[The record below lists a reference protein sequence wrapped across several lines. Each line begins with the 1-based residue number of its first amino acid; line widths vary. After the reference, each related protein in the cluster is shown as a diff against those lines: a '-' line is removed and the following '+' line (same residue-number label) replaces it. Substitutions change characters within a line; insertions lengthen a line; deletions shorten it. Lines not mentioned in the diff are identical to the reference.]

1 MKTYGPGEY
10 TVEVTL
16 RLNTFVDEG
25 ETAVEADLLE
35 NCRQFGEMVDWEV
48 ID

>member
-16 RLNTFVDEG
+16 RLNIFVGDG
-25 ETAVEADLLE
+25 ETAAEVDLLE
-35 NCRQFGEMVDWEV
+35 D
-48 ID
+48 

>member
-10 TVEVTL
+10 RVEVTL
-16 RLNTFVDEG
+16 RLNAFVDDG

-35 NCRQFGEMVDWEV
+35 DCRQFGEMVDWEV
-48 ID
+48 ED